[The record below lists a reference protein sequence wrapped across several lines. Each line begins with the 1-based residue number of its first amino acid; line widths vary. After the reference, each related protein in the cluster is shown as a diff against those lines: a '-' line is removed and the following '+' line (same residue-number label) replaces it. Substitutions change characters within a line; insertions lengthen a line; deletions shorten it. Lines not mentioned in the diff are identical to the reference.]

1 MYMLRARLLTR
12 LSSTPKPFQFLMVWV
27 PGLEEFPMS
36 VSMYSDDG
44 VVQIVFKVRGRGTHG
59 LASLGPGQFMGFRG
73 PFGRGLE
80 TANVGN
86 RVLMVAG
93 GVGIAPVPYAAKVLQ
108 ECGVYVDVV
117 WGVKDSNE
125 LFDPSLIGLELHG
138 REVMIATEDGSR
150 GFKGTVVE
158 LMAKVVAEDR
168 NRYDTIIGI
177 GPKAMLR
184 EMCRVAKELGVVDR
198 VWVSIETTVKCGMG
212 ICGSCCLRPLPKLL
226 CRDGPLFRC
235 IEVEEFLS
243 RSS

>member
-1 MYMLRARLLTR
+1 
-12 LSSTPKPFQFLMVWV
+12 
-27 PGLEEFPMS
+27 
-36 VSMYSDDG
+36 
-44 VVQIVFKVRGRGTHG
+44 
-59 LASLGPGQFMGFRG
+59 
-73 PFGRGLE
+73 
-80 TANVGN
+80 
-86 RVLMVAG
+86 
-93 GVGIAPVPYAAKVLQ
+93 
-108 ECGVYVDVV
+108 
-117 WGVKDSNE
+117 
-125 LFDPSLIGLELHG
+125 
-138 REVMIATEDGSR
+138 
-150 GFKGTVVE
+150 
-158 LMAKVVAEDR
+158 MAKVVAEDR